1 MKKFGKHTKISEFQ
15 FTLEQLFSYNTVTP
29 PPKDEVIKI
38 IDSYKEREI
47 INSKFVEYSYFN
59 CFEKYFWVHKL
70 LVKNLDQTYTQV
82 SIVFWEGAGATFDIE
97 KTDNIIVVYAI
108 WESEIKFSDISEKS
122 KHFHSGNF
130 TNNYLEDLDQVNHFD
145 HFFYFPIHKQEVFI
159 IYYQLIG
166 GCNIRS
172 MINKLRP
179 EHNDRENYILTL
191 DIKDWLV
198 YDFNQIF
205 IHNGCLIGT
214 ANALNVELPLSELFE
229 NKHLFSGIME
239 TESIGNDSKR
249 GTLESYHISIGNGLL
264 IMFHSYDYYQGDN
277 PIDYQLISKI
287 KLIDLM
293 NYNQIHSTLKVD

>member
-47 INSKFVEYSYFN
+47 INSKFVEYSYFD

-97 KTDNIIVVYAI
+97 TTNNIIVVYAI

-122 KHFHSGNF
+122 KHFYVRNF

-145 HFFYFPIHKQEVFI
+145 NFFYFPIHKQEVFI
-159 IYYQLIG
+159 IYHQLIG
-166 GCNIRS
+166 RCNIRS

-179 EHNDRENYILTL
+179 EHNDRDNYILTL

-214 ANALNVELPLSELFE
+214 ANGLNVELPANELFE

-249 GTLESYHISIGNGLL
+249 GTLESYHISISKGLL
-264 IMFHSYDYYQGDN
+264 IIFHSYDYYQGDN
-277 PIDYQLISKI
+277 PRDYQLISKI

-293 NYNQIHSTLKVD
+293 NYNQI